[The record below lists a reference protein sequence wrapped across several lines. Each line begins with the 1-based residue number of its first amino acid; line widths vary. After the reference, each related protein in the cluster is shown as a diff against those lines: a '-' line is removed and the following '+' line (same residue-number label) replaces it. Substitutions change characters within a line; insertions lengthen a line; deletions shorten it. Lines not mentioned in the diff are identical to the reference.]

1 MSDNLSRNAD
11 WSARSLR
18 FSRHHTGIPINDKI
32 PPLRPILRDTAL
44 AAFLLAA
51 GGWLMVKAPTADVA
65 LCGLIVAAG
74 GLALAWWVGDQIA
87 RDKSPVT
94 PAPEP
99 AYKGPSLA
107 SDHLPRWRVGDK
119 AGTLRSHPR
128 HPSPSVAPDV

>member
-94 PAPEP
+94 QAPEA

-107 SDHLPRWRVGDK
+107 SVLPPSEARRRSGGGVS
-119 AGTLRSHPR
+119 SHPR
-128 HPSPSVAPDV
+128 HPHKGAADA